1 MSAEDTC
8 LALRLEGPMQ
18 AYGTSSAYNYRRT
31 DIVPS
36 RSAVLGMICAA
47 LGYSRGSRDEHVF
60 LEQCKSLCMTVVTV
74 PRRIYDRVLP
84 VRRLKDYHTVQ
95 GTCNA
100 LGTIRSKNGHILSE
114 LTYRHYLTDVSFLVF
129 LSGDRGL
136 LIQAA
141 RALEDPVWGI
151 WLGRK
156 CCAPTAPVYAG
167 LYDSESDAMKTC
179 LPKQLCTVPLE
190 ELTLVTDSP
199 DIHEGNDTVW
209 DVPECFASN
218 DRRYTVR
225 RVVRKY
231 GKSAVR

>member
-47 LGYSRGSRDEHVF
+47 LGYSRGSMEEQTF
-60 LEQCKSLCMTVVTV
+60 LGQCRTLCMTVVTV
-74 PRRIYDRVLP
+74 PRRVYDRTLP
-84 VRRLKDYHTVQ
+84 THRLKDYHTVQ

-100 LGTIRSKNGHILSE
+100 MGTIRSKNGHILSE
-114 LTYRHYLTDVSFLVF
+114 LTYRHYLTDTSFLVF
-129 LSGDRGL
+129 LSGNRKL
-136 LIQAA
+136 LQDAA
-141 RALEDPVWGI
+141 AALKDPVWGI

-156 CCAPTAPVYAG
+156 CCIPTAPVYAG
-167 LYDSESDAMKTC
+167 LYDSQSEAMIHC
-179 LPKQLCTVPLE
+179 LPKHLQTVSLE
-190 ELTLVTDSP
+190 ELTCVADAQ
-199 DIHEGNDTVW
+199 DIHEGEDTVW
-209 DVPECFASN
+209 DVPECFASR

-225 RVVRKY
+225 RVVRRY
-231 GKSAVR
+231 GKGTQR